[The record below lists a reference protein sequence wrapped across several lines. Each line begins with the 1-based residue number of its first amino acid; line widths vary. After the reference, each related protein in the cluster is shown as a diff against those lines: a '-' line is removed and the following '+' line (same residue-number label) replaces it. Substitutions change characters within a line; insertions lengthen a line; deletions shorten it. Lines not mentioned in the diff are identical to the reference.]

1 VRSDSLPDPGSIDAD
16 AEAAARY
23 DALHV
28 DRTDDVAFYTR
39 QAADAAGPVLE
50 VGCGT
55 GRVALAA
62 AAAGA
67 ETVGL
72 ERSAPLLSV
81 AAAKRAGSPQAV
93 RSRLALVRADM
104 RAYTFR
110 RQFARVLMPFR
121 VFQAMLTVPDQ
132 LSALA
137 AARGALAPGGRLVLD
152 LFDPR
157 LDVLA
162 EAADGPAPL
171 AATGRGFR
179 DRRGVWRERVAARY
193 DLESQIVDLTYV
205 YERAGEDGAVADRSF
220 ERIRV
225 RYFTRWE
232 FEHLLARAGYEVE
245 ALYGGWDGRPLAAE
259 GEDMIWI
266 ARKADT

>member
-1 VRSDSLPDPGSIDAD
+1 MRSDARLLDAD

-23 DALHV
+23 DALHA
-28 DRTDDVAFYTR
+28 DRTDDVAFYAR
-39 QAADAAGPVLE
+39 VAAGSGGPVLE

-67 ETVGL
+67 PTVGL
-72 ERSAPLLSV
+72 ERAAALLSV
-81 AAAKRAGSPQAV
+81 AAGKRTRSPAAV

-104 RAYTFR
+104 RAYAFR
-110 RQFARVLMPFR
+110 RPFARVLMPFR
-121 VFQAMLTVPDQ
+121 VFQAMLTVDDQ
-132 LSALA
+132 LAALA
-137 AARGALAPGGRLVLD
+137 AARRALAPGGRLVLD

-162 EAADGPAPL
+162 EAAEGPAPL
-171 AATGRGFR
+171 APTGRSFR
-179 DRRGVWRERVAARY
+179 DERGEWRERVAARY
-193 DLESQIVDLTYV
+193 ALESQIVDLTYV
-205 YERAGEDGAVADRSF
+205 YERAGDDGAVADRSF

-232 FEHLLARAGYEVE
+232 FEHLLVRAGYEVE
-245 ALYGGWDGRPLAAE
+245 ALYGGWDGSPPSAE